1 VFTAARL
8 LGIIAPAGLM
18 WCGVSALNRGESEMN
33 ATAAL
38 PIVGVDL
45 AESVFQLA
53 IADAN
58 GRLVERQRW
67 RRRAAPTSLRCA

>member
-1 VFTAARL
+1 
-8 LGIIAPAGLM
+8 
-18 WCGVSALNRGESEMN
+18 MN
-33 ATAAL
+33 PTAAL

-67 RRRAAPTSLRCA
+67 LSGLGIEARLLPAPYVRA